1 MLNDIWNPGR
11 PSETSMRVIRAILWE
26 RRAMHSHP
34 FQKNHVWYYIVVVE
48 SSLHSSNFAL
58 LLELVCGLNFK
69 PFLPTGTWLF
79 MTRINSIMKQDKHM
93 IWEIHPHHATSSPAR
108 AVPKV
113 LDPFCGS
120 GTVLI
125 DAGHAKLSLVFTQNN
140 GIYHVDPFWGS

>member
-1 MLNDIWNPGR
+1 
-11 PSETSMRVIRAILWE
+11 
-26 RRAMHSHP
+26 
-34 FQKNHVWYYIVVVE
+34 
-48 SSLHSSNFAL
+48 
-58 LLELVCGLNFK
+58 
-69 PFLPTGTWLF
+69 
-79 MTRINSIMKQDKHM
+79 MKQDKHM

-140 GIYHVDPFWGS
+140 GIYHVDPFWDHRRNIYIRADTSFGFTESFRG